1 MEGGNLGSDALLHRS
16 SLRRACPND
25 LQWMP
30 GVRSEVHLAKLFD
43 QILQLQLSRFSV
55 KRAPTNGDIPF
66 TYFLATGSL
75 STFNGCPFTTNSTRK
90 QPSCW

>member
-16 SLRRACPND
+16 ILRRACPND

-30 GVRSEVHLAKLFD
+30 GVRSEVHLAKFD

-55 KRAPTNGDIPF
+55 KRALTNGNIPF
-66 TYFLATGSL
+66 THFLATGSL
-75 STFNGCPFTTNSTRK
+75 STFNGCPFTTKSTRK